1 MKALTCEMCGSTNI
15 LKQDGVFVCQ
25 SCGTKYSVEEAKKMM
40 VEGTVDVKGTVK
52 IDTSSELKNL
62 YEIARR
68 AKDTDNSENALK
80 YYDMIL
86 VKDPSSWEANFYVV
100 YYRAMTCKIG
110 EIQSAAISVNN
121 ALKAVFE
128 LIKTN
133 VPEEDRLKVA
143 TEIHFK
149 LSILSSMLFNG
160 ATNHYRGIDYNIRYE
175 YTQEWLYNVAA
186 ATDLL
191 YDLGDKLV
199 EYIGDEAGIYAAS
212 SWEQAIEQHKQYVGQ
227 LQMKKENQDQMIE
240 YATKARK
247 YHPDTEI
254 PNFKTTNS
262 VTNTGNQSNGGC
274 YIATAV
280 YGSYDCP
287 EVWTLRRF
295 RDFTLA
301 GTWYGR
307 AFIKIYYTTSP
318 TLVRWFG
325 KSNWF
330 KQIAIIP
337 LNRLIKHLHNKGVI
351 DSPYNDRIF

>member
-40 VEGTVDVKGTVK
+40 VEGTVSVEGTVK

-62 YEIARR
+62 YEVARR
-68 AKDTDNSENALK
+68 AREMENASNAEK

-86 VKDPSSWEANFYVV
+86 VKDPTSWEASFYVV
-100 YYRAMTCKIG
+100 YYKAMGCTIG
-110 EIQSAAISVNN
+110 EIWNAGNSIVNCIPSVLELVKSHVSENEQIDVVHELFARISGLAA
-121 ALKAVFE
+121 
-128 LIKTN
+128 
-133 VPEEDRLKVA
+133 
-143 TEIHFK
+143 
-149 LSILSSMLFNG
+149 MLNG
-160 ATNHYRGIDYNIRYE
+160 AATNHFQGIDSQIRDQYIQE
-175 YTQEWLYNVAA
+175 YINNVAETATMLYAFGDCITTLWTNNDEINEIAVA
-186 ATDLL
+186 AWEQGTEFHREYIKYLADREANKNIIL
-191 YDLGDKLV
+191 
-199 EYIGDEAGIYAAS
+199 EYIGKIQSIKPDFQTREVDTSSAGA
-212 SWEQAIEQHKQYVGQ
+212 
-227 LQMKKENQDQMIE
+227 
-240 YATKARK
+240 
-247 YHPDTEI
+247 
-254 PNFKTTNS
+254 
-262 VTNTGNQSNGGC
+262 C

-301 GTWYGR
+301 ATWYGR
-307 AFIKIYYTTSP
+307 AFITTYYTLSP

-337 LNRLIKHLHNKGVI
+337 LNRLIKHLHKKGVK
-351 DSPYNDRIF
+351 DSPYKDRIY